1 MNFGS
6 SGPVEILFALVR
18 VMLAVYLRNI
28 SSHRLG
34 VVGWFFFFFCLAF
47 SSFFVSRRP
56 RWPFLINSTRPATST
71 VGTENHQLSYY
82 LLVVLHN
89 PTNDECG
96 VLGGTLEPIATLPT
110 A

>member
-34 VVGWFFFFFCLAF
+34 VVGWFFFFFLP
-47 SSFFVSRRP
+47 SFFVV
-56 RWPFLINSTRPATST
+56 LCIQAAEMATF
-71 VGTENHQLSYY
+71 N
-82 LLVVLHN
+82 
-89 PTNDECG
+89 
-96 VLGGTLEPIATLPT
+96 
-110 A
+110 